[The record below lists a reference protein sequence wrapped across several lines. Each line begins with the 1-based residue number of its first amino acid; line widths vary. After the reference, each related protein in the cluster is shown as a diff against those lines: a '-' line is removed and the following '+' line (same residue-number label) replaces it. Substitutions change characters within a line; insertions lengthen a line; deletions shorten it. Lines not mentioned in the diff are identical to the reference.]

1 MPKLTLPILVLL
13 ISFYGCT
20 KDSYLATSF
29 TTGSYSGT
37 KSIYYTGTHLQS
49 IDTITINFDINTY
62 DYGGSNSLD
71 FGHGSYS
78 LSNNSIEFHDDLA
91 RITLYSW
98 DWIIGGKY
106 QLKTKND
113 PLILTQN
120 NPYRPVTCRLK
131 KVSQ

>member
-1 MPKLTLPILVLL
+1 MTKLTLRILVLL
-13 ISFYGCT
+13 ISLYGCT
-20 KDSYLATSF
+20 KASYQASTF
-29 TTGSYSGT
+29 TTGTYSGT
-37 KSIYYTGTHLQS
+37 KSIYNTSTHLQS

-98 DWIIGGKY
+98 DWIVGGTY

-113 PLILTQN
+113 SLILTQN
-120 NPYRPVTCRLK
+120 NPYMPVTCRLK